1 MKNNRYPV
9 VFPHISENTKFIVVL
24 CAVLLGSAL
33 MAGLGDKPSTSE
45 MAQEEKQAPEITE
58 NTG

>member
-1 MKNNRYPV
+1 
-9 VFPHISENTKFIVVL
+9 
-24 CAVLLGSAL
+24 VLLGSAL

-45 MAQEEKQAPEITE
+45 MAQEEKQAPEVTE